1 MKNKIKKGLVYISL
15 AILLLS
21 NVPNTVHA
29 NSNVI
34 TYNENEMET
43 YAEQVEWYYR
53 MVNGREQMRLWSR
66 TYGRWITDWRWV

>member
-15 AILLLS
+15 SILVLS
-21 NVPNTVHA
+21 NIPNTVYA

-34 TYNENEMET
+34 TYSENEMET

-53 MVNGREQMRLWSR
+53 KVDGREQKRLWSR
-66 TYGRWITDWRWV
+66 TYGRWITDWIWV